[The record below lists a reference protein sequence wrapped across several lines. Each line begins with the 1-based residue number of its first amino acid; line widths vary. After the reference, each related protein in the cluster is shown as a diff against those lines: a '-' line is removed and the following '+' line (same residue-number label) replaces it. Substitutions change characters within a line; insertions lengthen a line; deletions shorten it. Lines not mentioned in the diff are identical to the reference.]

1 MVRRWSPEEEESF
14 VARRR
19 RRSIVI
25 GVVLGALAA
34 LFYGI
39 TISRMTL

>member
-1 MVRRWSPEEEESF
+1 MVRRWSPEEEELF
-14 VARRR
+14 LARRR
-19 RRSIVI
+19 RRSLLI
-25 GVVLGALAA
+25 GVVLGALAV

>member
-1 MVRRWSPEEEESF
+1 MTPWSPEEEHAHL
-14 VARRR
+14 ARRR
-19 RRSIVI
+19 RRNIVI

>member
-1 MVRRWSPEEEESF
+1 MTTWSPEEERAF

-19 RRSIVI
+19 RRNLAI
-25 GVVLGALAA
+25 GIVLGLFAA